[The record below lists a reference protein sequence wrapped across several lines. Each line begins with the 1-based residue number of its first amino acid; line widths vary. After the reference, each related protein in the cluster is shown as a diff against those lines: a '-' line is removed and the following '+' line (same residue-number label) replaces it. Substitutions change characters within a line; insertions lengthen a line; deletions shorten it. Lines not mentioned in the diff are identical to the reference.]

1 MPMLDSSFSRGWPN
15 GAPEPTV
22 IRVLRPT
29 DGSLVGEL
37 AVTPSHEVPQRVAR
51 TRSVQEGWASLEVK
65 DRVRR
70 LRGLLDT
77 VGSRARE
84 IEETIV
90 AETGKP
96 RTEALVEV
104 VAVLDLLRFYLAKA
118 PSFLETKR
126 IPTGWL
132 LWKSAYLTREPL
144 GVIGVISPWNYPFI
158 LSMSPVITALFGG
171 NGAVLKPSEYTPYTG
186 LFAEDLTRD
195 AGLPQG
201 LVQVIVG
208 PGLTGEALV
217 RSGVDKVVFTG
228 GSATGRKVLASAA
241 ESLTPV
247 ILELGG
253 KDAAIVLEDAPLD
266 RAAKGVLW
274 GGLQNAGQ
282 ACIGVER
289 VFVVEEVYDL
299 FLRHLLDEVRKIRA
313 GSTPGVDMGPMVVP
327 GQLRKVEEQLQ
338 DVLDRGGQVLAG
350 GHRADPASNVFHPT
364 ILGDVP
370 PASAVLHEETFGP
383 LIPLVR
389 VKNQEE
395 AIRKTNE
402 SRYALSASV
411 WSGDRRR
418 GMEVARRLRVGGVTV
433 NDVLVHYGLPG
444 LPFGGVGESG
454 FGRTKGLDGLAELT
468 RTQGTVVDRI
478 GLEREPWWF
487 PYSRVTETALW
498 ATVLFRWKGGIRG
511 LLSGLIAFVRRMRG

>member
-1 MPMLDSSFSRGWPN
+1 M
-15 GAPEPTV
+15 

-37 AVTPSHEVPQRVAR
+37 AVTPSHEVPRRVAR
-51 TRSVQEGWASLEVK
+51 ARSVQEGWASLGVK

-70 LRGLLDT
+70 LGGLLDA

-96 RTEALVEV
+96 RTEALVEIV
-104 VAVLDLLRFYLAKA
+104 TVLDLLRFYLKRA
-118 PSFLETKR
+118 PSFLGTR
-126 IPTGWL
+126 RVSTGWL
-132 LWKSAYLTREPL
+132 LWKSAYLAREPL

-171 NGAVLKPSEYTPYTG
+171 NGVVVKPSEFTPYTG
-186 LFAEDLTRD
+186 LFAEDLTRE

-228 GSATGRKVLASAA
+228 GSATGRKVLGAASD
-241 ESLTPV
+241 SLTPV
-247 ILELGG
+247 VLELGG
-253 KDAAIVLEDAPLD
+253 KDAAIILEDAPLD
-266 RAAKGVLW
+266 RAARGILW

-282 ACIGVER
+282 ACVGVER
-289 VFVVEEVYDL
+289 VFVVEEIYEL
-299 FLRHLLDEVRKIRA
+299 FLQHLLVEVKKIRS
-313 GSTPGVDMGPMVVP
+313 GSGSGADMGPMVVP
-327 GQLRKVEEQLQ
+327 DQLRKVEEQLQ
-338 DVLDRGGQVLAG
+338 DALDRGAKVLSG

-364 ILGDVP
+364 ILADVP

-389 VKNQEE
+389 VKHQEE
-395 AIRKTNE
+395 AIRRANE
-402 SRYALSASV
+402 GRFALSASV
-411 WSGDRRR
+411 WTGDRRR
-418 GMEVARRLRVGGVTV
+418 GMDVASRLRVGGVTV
-433 NDVLVHYGLPG
+433 NDVLVHFGIPG

-468 RTQGTVVDRI
+468 RTQGTVVDRA

-487 PYSRVTETALW
+487 PYTRATEMALW
-498 ATVLFRWKGGIRG
+498 ATFLFRWKGGIRG
-511 LLSGLIAFVRRMRG
+511 LFSGALAFVRRMRG

>member
-1 MPMLDSSFSRGWPN
+1 MPMPDSRLFQGSSSGTT
-15 GAPEPTV
+15 EPKV

-37 AVTPSHEVPQRVAR
+37 AVTPSHEVPRRVAR
-51 TRSVQEGWASLEVK
+51 ARSVQEGWASLGVK
-65 DRVRR
+65 DRIRR
-70 LRGLLDT
+70 LGGLLDA

-96 RTEALVEV
+96 RTEALVEI
-104 VAVLDLLRFYLAKA
+104 VAVLDLLRFYLKRA
-118 PSFLETKR
+118 PSFLETR
-126 IPTGWL
+126 RLSTGWL
-132 LWKSAYLTREPL
+132 LWKSAYLSREPL

-171 NGAVLKPSEYTPYTG
+171 NGAVVKPSEFTPYTG
-186 LFAEDLTRD
+186 LFAEDLTRE

-208 PGLTGEALV
+208 TGLTGEALV

-228 GSATGRKVLASAA
+228 GSATGRKVLAAA
-241 ESLTPV
+241 SESLTPV

-253 KDAAIVLEDAPLD
+253 KDASIVLEDAHLE
-266 RAAKGVLW
+266 RAARGILW

-289 VFVVEEVYDL
+289 VFVVEEVYEL
-299 FLRHLLDEVRKIRA
+299 FQRHLLDEVKKVRA
-313 GSTPGVDMGPMVVP
+313 GSTAGGDMGPMVVP
-327 GQLRKVEEQLQ
+327 DQLRKVEEQLQ
-338 DVLDRGGQVLAG
+338 DALDRGGTVLAG
-350 GHRADPASNVFHPT
+350 GQREDPASNVFHPT
-364 ILGDVP
+364 LLADVP

-383 LIPLVR
+383 LIPLVQ

-395 AIRKTNE
+395 AIRRANE
-402 SRYALSASV
+402 SRFALSASV
-411 WSGDRRR
+411 WTGDRRR
-418 GMEVARRLRVGGVTV
+418 GVDVARRLRVGAVTV
-433 NDVLVHYGLPG
+433 NDVLVHYGLPD

-454 FGRTKGLDGLAELT
+454 FGRTKGLDGLGELT
-468 RTQGTVVDRI
+468 RTQGTVVDRA
-478 GLEREPWWF
+478 GLQREPWWF

-498 ATVLFRWKGGIRG
+498 AVLLFRWRGGIGG
-511 LLSGLIAFVRRMRG
+511 LLSGASAFVRRMRG